1 MIKSWSDDAWKDYMY
16 WHQQNDKA
24 TIRKINNLIKSI
36 DRTPFEGLGKPE
48 ALRNDLSGYWS
59 RRITQEHRLCI
70 ESKTMK
76 YRFYRAGTTIDFR
89 FWCEC

>member
-59 RRITQEHRLCI
+59 RRITQEHRLV
-70 ESKTMK
+70 
-76 YRFYRAGTTIDFR
+76 YRIKDDEIQILSCRY
-89 FWCEC
+89 WM

>member
-36 DRTPFEGLGKPE
+36 DRTPFERLGKPE

-59 RRITQEHRLCI
+59 RRITQEHRLV
-70 ESKTMK
+70 
-76 YRFYRAGTTIDFR
+76 YRIKDDEIQILSCRYHY
-89 FWCEC
+89 

>member
-16 WHQQNDKA
+16 CHQQNDKA

-48 ALRNDLSGYWS
+48 ALRNDLSGYWL
-59 RRITQEHRLCI
+59 RRITQEHRLV
-70 ESKTMK
+70 
-76 YRFYRAGTTIDFR
+76 YRIKDDEIQILSCLYHY
-89 FWCEC
+89 

>member
-1 MIKSWSDDAWKDYMY
+1 MIKSWSDDAWEDYMY

-59 RRITQEHRLCI
+59 RRITQEHRLV
-70 ESKTMK
+70 
-76 YRFYRAGTTIDFR
+76 YRIKDDEIQILSCQYHY
-89 FWCEC
+89 

>member
-1 MIKSWSDDAWKDYMY
+1 MY

-59 RRITQEHRLCI
+59 RRITQEHRLV
-70 ESKTMK
+70 
-76 YRFYRAGTTIDFR
+76 YRIKDDEIQILSCQYHY
-89 FWCEC
+89 

>member
-16 WHQQNDKA
+16 WHQQIDKA

-59 RRITQEHRLCI
+59 RRITQEHRLV
-70 ESKTMK
+70 
-76 YRFYRAGTTIDFR
+76 YRIKDDEIQILSCRYHY
-89 FWCEC
+89 

>member
-36 DRTPFEGLGKPE
+36 DRAPFEGLGKPE

-59 RRITQEHRLCI
+59 RRITQEHRLV
-70 ESKTMK
+70 
-76 YRFYRAGTTIDFR
+76 YRIKDDEIQILSCRYHY
-89 FWCEC
+89 